1 MSQQKRAHTDAGGE
15 TEPVPK
21 EQKLNV
27 QEIKDSDEPDE
38 PESLRGKLQKEFEM
52 KVGQE
57 MHQARKCDLTGTQ
70 KQEDSAKRLMIVA
83 AYMDKL
89 GHKNAASDV
98 ADYARSMMRLVGM
111 KRKQEMDKR
120 GWKKERESE
129 LMMCA
134 VQLKTEG
141 WPSTSELFLEE
152 VYKSRVDVEPGPV

>member
-21 EQKLNV
+21 KQMNV
-27 QEIKDSDEPDE
+27 QDIADSDESDE
-38 PESLRGKLQKEFEM
+38 PKSLRGELQKEFKM
-52 KVGQE
+52 KVDQE
-57 MHQARKCDLTGTQ
+57 MHQLDLMGPE

-111 KRKQEMDKR
+111 KRKQEMDKS

-141 WPSTSELFLEE
+141 WHSTSELFLEE